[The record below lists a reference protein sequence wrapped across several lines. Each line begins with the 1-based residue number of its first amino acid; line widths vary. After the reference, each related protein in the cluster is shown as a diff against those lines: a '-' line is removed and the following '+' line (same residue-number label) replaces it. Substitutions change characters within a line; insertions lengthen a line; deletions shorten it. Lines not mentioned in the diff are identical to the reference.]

1 MVGKDGG
8 KAKPLKQ
15 AKKGPKELD
24 EVRVLCSTT
33 SAFHARSRAACCCSS
48 LSSQD
53 DMAFQEKKRQEA
65 KELAALKAK
74 AGEKG
79 AFGGKGLSY
88 SGKK

>member
-1 MVGKDGG
+1 
-8 KAKPLKQ
+8 
-15 AKKGPKELD
+15 
-24 EVRVLCSTT
+24 
-33 SAFHARSRAACCCSS
+33 
-48 LSSQD
+48 
-53 DMAFQEKKRQEA
+53 MAFQEKKRQEA